1 MNDEFIRP
9 PGHVIVI
16 GSGVG
21 GMTAAVLLARLGHR
35 VTVVE
40 KNKFPGG
47 LMRSYVRE
55 GIECEVGIHY
65 IGAMDTGQPLR
76 LIFDALGITGR
87 VPVVRMGE
95 GGIIDRYILPGM
107 VFDFPPGIDAFEE
120 NLRRAFPDE
129 GRQISGITALIR
141 EASERLCSLSMVF
154 REGTEFDMARE
165 LRSTEEYF
173 EELGCSQGLRSILVV
188 PGAWLGLRPVE
199 CPRYLWSATI
209 SSFLMSSWRLARG
222 GAHLADVFAER
233 LKELG
238 GEYIGGDSVVRILVC
253 DRAVRGVVLTSGREL
268 ASSAVI
274 AAIHPKALL
283 RLLPEDSYR
292 PSYKSK
298 IESLQ
303 ETPGMFGVH
312 ITVPEGE
319 IHYRPHN
326 IFVLDADRD
335 RPGGVT
341 FFHMKKSPRPGW
353 NTVSILEESPY
364 ERWRTWENTTTEH
377 RPPDYQ
383 EAKDREIDALLGKA
397 LKTLGP
403 MPGAHVVDSF
413 TPLSFRDW
421 VDSPEGGAYGVRRSV
436 GQKFKTAA
444 LHRTTVA
451 GLHVVGQSVFAPGI
465 LGTALGTLKVL
476 APLVGHD
483 TLQRVFVDSGDK

>member
-165 LRSTEEYF
+165 LRST
-173 EELGCSQGLRSILVV
+173 
-188 PGAWLGLRPVE
+188 
-199 CPRYLWSATI
+199 
-209 SSFLMSSWRLARG
+209 
-222 GAHLADVFAER
+222 
-233 LKELG
+233 
-238 GEYIGGDSVVRILVC
+238 
-253 DRAVRGVVLTSGREL
+253 
-268 ASSAVI
+268 
-274 AAIHPKALL
+274 
-283 RLLPEDSYR
+283 
-292 PSYKSK
+292 
-298 IESLQ
+298 
-303 ETPGMFGVH
+303 
-312 ITVPEGE
+312 
-319 IHYRPHN
+319 
-326 IFVLDADRD
+326 
-335 RPGGVT
+335 
-341 FFHMKKSPRPGW
+341 
-353 NTVSILEESPY
+353 
-364 ERWRTWENTTTEH
+364 
-377 RPPDYQ
+377 
-383 EAKDREIDALLGKA
+383 
-397 LKTLGP
+397 
-403 MPGAHVVDSF
+403 
-413 TPLSFRDW
+413 
-421 VDSPEGGAYGVRRSV
+421 
-436 GQKFKTAA
+436 
-444 LHRTTVA
+444 
-451 GLHVVGQSVFAPGI
+451 
-465 LGTALGTLKVL
+465 
-476 APLVGHD
+476 
-483 TLQRVFVDSGDK
+483 